1 MISRARCVA
10 VAFGCSL
17 LALPLPS
24 VGWARAPSEAEVT
37 KIPEAL
43 PGAPPFSEELR
54 ARLASALSTRAAD
67 DPPRTRNRREDDS
80 PLYTNRLLLETSPYL
95 RQHAH
100 NPANWYPWGDE
111 AFEEAKRLDRPVLL
125 SIGYS
130 TCHWCHV
137 MEEESFEEPEI
148 ARFLNQHFIAIKVD
162 REVRPDVD
170 AVYMSAVQ
178 AMTGSGGW
186 PLNLWLTP
194 ERKPFYGGTYFP
206 PRDHG
211 PHQGFATILAAIQR
225 HYEENRGSIE
235 EVADQLT
242 ALIKQ
247 DLEAVTATAS
257 QVPGEEVLRLA
268 KSAYARNADRARGG
282 LLGSMKFPSSLPIR
296 FLLRFHRRTGDPEAL
311 QLATLTLE
319 RMAAGGIHDQIGG
332 GFHRYSTDP
341 DWLVPHFE
349 KMLYDNALLALAY
362 LEGWQATERAD
373 FAQVTREILDYA
385 KREMTSPEGGFYSAT
400 DADSLNAEG
409 ESEEGWFFSWTPQE
423 VEAVLGADQARAV
436 NGYYGVTP
444 AGHLEGRSVLH
455 RERDPGELALELGI
469 ERERLDSIIRG
480 ARERL
485 YEARARRP
493 APLRDEKILAGWN
506 GLMISAFA
514 QAGFALDDPS
524 YTNAAGRAARFLLAE
539 MREDGRLLRSFK
551 DGRAAGPAFLEDYA
565 FVVAGLLDLYEADS
579 NPHWLREALSLQET
593 LDVHYADAAGGA
605 YFKNADDHE
614 RLLAREK
621 PSQDG
626 AVPSGNSIAARNLLR
641 LAELTGDDRYLERA
655 STLFSAFHEMLTR
668 APTALSEMLLALDF
682 QLEAT
687 KEIVVIRPP
696 SGGDLASMLAPLRAT
711 LLPNRI
717 LAVATEG
724 DDLRAHSAAV
734 PLVAG
739 KVAREGKVTAYV
751 CQNRVCERPTTDPEV
766 FAAQIR

>member
-1 MISRARCVA
+1 
-10 VAFGCSL
+10 
-17 LALPLPS
+17 
-24 VGWARAPSEAEVT
+24 VT

-43 PGAPPFSEELR
+43 PGAPSFSEQLR
-54 ARLASALSTRAAD
+54 VRLASALSARAAD
-67 DPPRTRNRREDDS
+67 DPPRTRNRRADDS

-100 NPANWYPWGDE
+100 NPVNWYPWGDE
-111 AFEEAKRLDRPVLL
+111 AFAEAKRLDRPVLL

-162 REVRPDVD
+162 RELRPDVD

-186 PLNLWLTP
+186 PLNIWLTP

-206 PRDHG
+206 PRDLG
-211 PHQGFATILAAIQR
+211 PHRGFAKILEAIQR
-225 HYEENRGSIE
+225 HYAENRGSVE

-242 ALIKQ
+242 GLIRR
-247 DLEAVTATAS
+247 DLEGVTAAVT
-257 QVPGEEVLRLA
+257 QVPGEEVLKLA

-282 LLGSMKFPSSLPIR
+282 LVGSMKFPSSLPIR
-296 FLLRFHRRTGDPEAL
+296 FLLRFHRRTGDPDAL
-311 QLATLTLE
+311 ELATLTLE
-319 RMAAGGIHDQIGG
+319 RMAAGGIHDQVAG
-332 GFHRYSTDP
+332 GFHRYATDP

-373 FAQVTREILDYA
+373 FAQVAREILDYA
-385 KREMTSPEGGFYSAT
+385 MREMTSPEGGFYSAT

-409 ESEEGWFFSWTPQE
+409 ESEEGWFFTWTPQE
-423 VEAVLGADQARAV
+423 IEAVVGAEQAPSVHA
-436 NGYYGVTP
+436 YYGVTP
-444 AGHLEGRSVLH
+444 AGHLEGRSILH
-455 RERDPGELALELGI
+455 RERDPAAVARELGI
-469 ERERLDSIIRG
+469 ERHRLDEIVRE
-480 ARERL
+480 AREQL
-485 YEARARRP
+485 YRARARRP

-506 GLMISAFA
+506 GLMISALA
-514 QAGFALDDPS
+514 QAGFALDEET
-524 YTNAAGRAARFLLAE
+524 YTDAAGRAARFLLVN
-539 MREDGRLLRSFK
+539 MREGRRLLRTFK

-565 FVVAGLLDLYEADS
+565 FIVAGLLDLYEADPD
-579 NPHWLREALSLQET
+579 PHWLHEALSLQET
-593 LDVHYADAAGGA
+593 LDAHYADDAGGA
-605 YFKNADDHE
+605 YFNNADDHE

-641 LAELTGDDRYLERA
+641 LAELTGDDRHLERA
-655 STLFSAFHEMLTR
+655 ASLFSAFHEMLTR
-668 APTALSEMLLALDF
+668 VPTALSEMLLALDF
-682 QLEAT
+682 QLAAT
-687 KEIVVIRPP
+687 KEIVVVRPA
-696 SGGDLASMLAPLRAT
+696 SGGDLDSMLAPLRAT

-724 DDLRAHSAAV
+724 EDLRAHSLAV

-766 FAAQIR
+766 FAAQLR